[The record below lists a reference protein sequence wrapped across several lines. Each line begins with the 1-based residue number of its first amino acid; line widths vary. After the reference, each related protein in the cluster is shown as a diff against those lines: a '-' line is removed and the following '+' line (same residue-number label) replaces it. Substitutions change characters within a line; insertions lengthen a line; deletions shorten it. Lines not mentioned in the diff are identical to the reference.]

1 MTNKKLI
8 TDITTLDAHS
18 TLIMTT
24 YGCAMRFLVRRRA
37 RRAWWMMVTAVKAA
51 HADENPN
58 KNVTS
63 VRESHDGSSGS
74 YQDGIRKP
82 PMLLGVES
90 WSRTNT
96 NKMAECRTW
105 PARGTTLNSKR
116 WVGEGVYDKFAT

>member
-1 MTNKKLI
+1 
-8 TDITTLDAHS
+8 
-18 TLIMTT
+18 
-24 YGCAMRFLVRRRA
+24 
-37 RRAWWMMVTAVKAA
+37 MMVTAVKAA

-96 NKMAECRTW
+96 NRMRECRTW
-105 PARGTTLNSKR
+105 LACGTTLSPKR
-116 WVGEGVYDKFAT
+116 RAGEGVYDRFAT